1 MTDPIVER
9 QTRTLLNVLKLE
21 AKYGFNN
28 SSVLGG
34 GLDVM
39 WPNLDRIGGQIR
51 SLPPM
56 NGRRYSSMTQRERE
70 VWSDAAIRRLG
81 GGSVEQRPA
90 PVDRRRQAPAR
101 PAKKSVENGRP
112 RQIVRRE
119 LDLRSPVASLS
130 FLHPATKKAFEALGL
145 RTLRDVLWHFPLR
158 LIDYT
163 QRSNIVDLKP
173 GEEATVEGDVV
184 SSEVSRFAGR
194 GGLARVRIRD
204 GTGFLRV
211 TWFNMPYMATRW
223 QAGDRIVVSG
233 KVGDYRGRPTMENP
247 EYDDVTRGGKNN
259 QRGFIHAGALVPV
272 YPLSAGLNQRTVRN
286 GVMQCLDNG
295 LRFVEETLSETVR
308 REHDLMGHSDAIE
321 AMHRPLAQRQQ
332 WRAIRR
338 LAFDEFVYNQIAAIR
353 RRTRWRN
360 QVTAVRL
367 EPDRRLVENFAS
379 SLGFDLT
386 VDQSESL
393 ETILADMGS
402 EFPMARLLQ
411 GEVGSGKTVVA
422 IAGMLS
428 ASGANGKQSA
438 MMAPTEVLAEQ
449 HFLSMLEQLE
459 CREGLSGYG
468 PVYES
473 PLYRVESRG
482 RNLRVGLLTGS
493 LTQREKRTMHS
504 MCSEGEVDLVVGTH
518 ALLQEGVDFEAL
530 ALVVVDE
537 QQRFGTEQ
545 RAVLTNR
552 SPRPHMLA
560 MSATPIPRT
569 LHMTMYGEMELSTLR
584 AMPQGRN
591 PIETRWSQ
599 TPFEVAEAYGTVRSE
614 IRQGRQAFVVC
625 PLIDPSENVAGAS
638 AIVEHERLSKDVFP
652 ELSVGLLHG
661 RMNLAEKQSIMEAF
675 RSHKIDVL
683 VATPVIEVGIDVPN
697 ATVMIIMTAD
707 HFGLSQL
714 HQIRG
719 RVGRGRYLGVCILVS
734 DAETEIAKARLQVVV
749 ENQDGFDLARKD
761 LELRGPGR
769 NLAEV
774 QSGWSGW
781 RFARFDDLEL
791 LGKARSTAEKLL
803 ADDFDLRKPEN
814 LPLKRE
820 ALRIVGRTV
829 SRFA

>member
-1 MTDPIVER
+1 M
-9 QTRTLLNVLKLE
+9 
-21 AKYGFNN
+21 
-28 SSVLGG
+28 
-34 GLDVM
+34 
-39 WPNLDRIGGQIR
+39 
-51 SLPPM
+51 
-56 NGRRYSSMTQRERE
+56 
-70 VWSDAAIRRLG
+70 
-81 GGSVEQRPA
+81 
-90 PVDRRRQAPAR
+90 
-101 PAKKSVENGRP
+101 
-112 RQIVRRE
+112 
-119 LDLRSPVASLS
+119 
-130 FLHPATKKAFEALGL
+130 
-145 RTLRDVLWHFPLR
+145 
-158 LIDYT
+158 
-163 QRSNIVDLKP
+163 
-173 GEEATVEGDVV
+173 
-184 SSEVSRFAGR
+184 
-194 GGLARVRIRD
+194 
-204 GTGFLRV
+204 
-211 TWFNMPYMATRW
+211 
-223 QAGDRIVVSG
+223 
-233 KVGDYRGRPTMENP
+233 
-247 EYDDVTRGGKNN
+247 
-259 QRGFIHAGALVPV
+259 
-272 YPLSAGLNQRTVRN
+272 
-286 GVMQCLDNG
+286 
-295 LRFVEETLSETVR
+295 
-308 REHDLMGHSDAIE
+308 
-321 AMHRPLAQRQQ
+321 
-332 WRAIRR
+332 
-338 LAFDEFVYNQIAAIR
+338 
-353 RRTRWRN
+353 
-360 QVTAVRL
+360 
-367 EPDRRLVENFAS
+367 
-379 SLGFDLT
+379 
-386 VDQSESL
+386 
-393 ETILADMGS
+393 
-402 EFPMARLLQ
+402 
-411 GEVGSGKTVVA
+411 
-422 IAGMLS
+422 
-428 ASGANGKQSA
+428 
-438 MMAPTEVLAEQ
+438 
-449 HFLSMLEQLE
+449 
-459 CREGLSGYG
+459 
-468 PVYES
+468 
-473 PLYRVESRG
+473 
-482 RNLRVGLLTGS
+482 
-493 LTQREKRTMHS
+493 
-504 MCSEGEVDLVVGTH
+504 VGTH

-591 PIETRWSQ
+591 PIETRWAQ

-675 RSHKIDVL
+675 RSRKIDVL

-820 ALRIVGRTV
+820 ALRIIGRTV

>member
-1 MTDPIVER
+1 MTEPIVER

-81 GGSVEQRPA
+81 GGVVEQRPA

-119 LDLRSPVASLS
+119 LDLGSPVASLS

-145 RTLRDVLWHFPLR
+145 RTLRDALWHFPLR

-173 GEEATVEGDVV
+173 GVEATVEGDVV

-204 GTGFLRV
+204 GTGFLTV
-211 TWFNMPYMATRW
+211 TWFNMPYMAARW

-295 LRFVEETLSETVR
+295 LRFVEETLSDEIR
-308 REHDLMGHSDAIE
+308 SEHDLMALSDAIE

-367 EPDRRLVENFAS
+367 EPDRRLVGNFAS

-386 VDQSESL
+386 VDQSQSL

-422 IAGMLS
+422 IAAMLS

-438 MMAPTEVLAEQ
+438 IMAPTEVLAEQ
-449 HFLSMLEQLE
+449 HFLSMSAQLE

-473 PLYRVESRG
+473 RLYRVESRG

-504 MCSEGEVDLVVGTH
+504 MCAEGEVDLVVGTH

-569 LHMTMYGEMELSTLR
+569 LHMTMYGEMEVSTLR

-614 IRQGRQAFVVC
+614 VRQGRQAFVVC

-675 RSHKIDVL
+675 RSRKINVL
-683 VATPVIEVGIDVPN
+683 VATPVIEVGVDVPN

-719 RVGRGRYLGVCILVS
+719 RVGRGQHRGVCILVS